1 MQQQLD
7 WYKLIYAL
15 VEDNINSGGPLK
27 VTIHPGLACTL
38 CNHRAAPG
46 TSISAP
52 MNGQRFA

>member
-27 VTIHPGLACTL
+27 VTPHPGLACL
-38 CNHRAAPG
+38 ACNDGAVSW
-46 TSISAP
+46 TSISCTHEWTV
-52 MNGQRFA
+52 

>member
-27 VTIHPGLACTL
+27 VCHNLNMACVSGKEQD
-38 CNHRAAPG
+38 AGAGAP
-46 TSISAP
+46 TCKHLWKP
-52 MNGQRFA
+52 

>member
-27 VTIHPGLACTL
+27 VTIHPDLACFA
-38 CNHRAAPG
+38 CSDGAA
-46 TSISAP
+46 
-52 MNGQRFA
+52 